1 MKKKLLIGLAC
12 FAVIAAAVTVTVS
25 TINANTPL
33 LSALMLENLQA
44 LSDEEGRVP
53 VSACWHIGYT
63 GDFVWYTEC
72 HQDTNTDP
80 NVSPSMAIYP
90 CPEFSMFGS
99 KGTQSVCTP

>member
-44 LSDEEGRVP
+44 LSDEEGRVFYHEIEKKLGEDAF
-53 VSACWHIGYT
+53 SAFENFY
-63 GDFVWYTEC
+63 YE
-72 HQDTNTDP
+72 N
-80 NVSPSMAIYP
+80 
-90 CPEFSMFGS
+90 EFLSSF
-99 KGTQSVCTP
+99 